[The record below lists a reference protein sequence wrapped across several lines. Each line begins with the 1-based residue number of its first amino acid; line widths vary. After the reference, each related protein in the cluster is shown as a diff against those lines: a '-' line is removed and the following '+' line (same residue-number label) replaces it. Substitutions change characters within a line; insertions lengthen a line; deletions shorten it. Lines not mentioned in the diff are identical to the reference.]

1 MGWIYYYI
9 SFLSGTIELGT
20 LVWGLSHGYGLMEVL
35 GLVMAYQLGNVVLYT
50 VPARV
55 EKRAWAFLAGAVF
68 LFLAGAFLPA
78 AHDVRYA
85 LVWVSFAVASTFL
98 QLEREAVKVKVAQ
111 WKKWKKRAFRVL
123 GFLASA
129 LISTAAGTAL
139 VAVYMVSLLVL
150 GFVLPEFGYDGWLRR
165 LAAGQLGQPR
175 VCWAMVTHQAHYFA
189 YTYVLFAIACAYYGG
204 TLVPV
209 LWFVANWVPYT
220 ITEPLVRTLKLERYY
235 RGIAIGA
242 HVFNALVLTG
252 VYLCLLRGS
261 MTGALCLWILTG
273 FGGGNVFCIREALKP
288 AAEYATD
295 VWMFSEQLGHILGLA
310 ACLVTVW
317 LSGTSAVMLLGALF
331 AAVTIPVILAI
342 LHRGDRHE

>member
-1 MGWIYYYI
+1 MGWIYYYV

-220 ITEPLVRTLKLERYY
+220 ITEPLVRTLKLWTAPDCADSTKKPRVQEYSVLAGVAQRQ
-235 RGIAIGA
+235 RR
-242 HVFNALVLTG
+242 HSCFALDTFV
-252 VYLCLLRGS
+252 V
-261 MTGALCLWILTG
+261 
-273 FGGGNVFCIREALKP
+273 VKV
-288 AAEYATD
+288 D
-295 VWMFSEQLGHILGLA
+295 
-310 ACLVTVW
+310 VTVDH
-317 LSGTSAVMLLGALF
+317 LVGFRKGGRFVAVDAFCFENGEEIFRHCIVIRVPTS
-331 AAVTIPVILAI
+331 
-342 LHRGDRHE
+342 

>member
-1 MGWIYYYI
+1 M
-9 SFLSGTIELGT
+9 
-20 LVWGLSHGYGLMEVL
+20 
-35 GLVMAYQLGNVVLYT
+35 
-50 VPARV
+50 
-55 EKRAWAFLAGAVF
+55 
-68 LFLAGAFLPA
+68 
-78 AHDVRYA
+78 
-85 LVWVSFAVASTFL
+85 
-98 QLEREAVKVKVAQ
+98 
-111 WKKWKKRAFRVL
+111 
-123 GFLASA
+123 
-129 LISTAAGTAL
+129 
-139 VAVYMVSLLVL
+139 
-150 GFVLPEFGYDGWLRR
+150 
-165 LAAGQLGQPR
+165 
-175 VCWAMVTHQAHYFA
+175 
-189 YTYVLFAIACAYYGG
+189 LFAIACAYYGG